1 MTRSLWFVH
10 IMLIFAMIGVG
21 GMAGNI
27 LGSGP
32 LDRHATAQLW
42 LAAAT
47 FGALT
52 VAGLTTSFLLAKVGL
67 TKFASR
73 SAVGGPRR

>member
-1 MTRSLWFVH
+1 
-10 IMLIFAMIGVG
+10 MIGVG

-27 LGSGP
+27 LSGGP
-32 LDRHATAQLW
+32 LDQHATTQLW

-52 VAGLTTSFLLAKVGL
+52 VAGLTTAFVLTKVGFS
-67 TKFASR
+67 KFASR